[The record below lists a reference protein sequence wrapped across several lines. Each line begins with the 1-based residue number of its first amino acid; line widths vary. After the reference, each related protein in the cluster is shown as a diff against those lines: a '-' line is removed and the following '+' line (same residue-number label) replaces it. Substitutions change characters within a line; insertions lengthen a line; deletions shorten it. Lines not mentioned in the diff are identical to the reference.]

1 MDKGQ
6 LRLLP
11 APQPLVERL
20 GGDFFRSIPPEPG
33 VYRMYDDAGTL
44 IYVGKAKNLR
54 NRLSTYRRTAGQ
66 SRKTIRL
73 IHEVRRIEWD
83 LCESDTCARL
93 RENDLIR
100 TLRPRFNRAGTWPK
114 TARYIR
120 IETTP
125 LGIRLQLTPEPGGEC
140 HGPFRGGPGFTL
152 AALARLLCWVSTATA
167 SVAVLPRCLTAS
179 EAVRTCTFDETHAS
193 GWLNDLRDYLAG
205 RSDALIGKLVNA
217 MPPVTEGFDFAY
229 VARQFET
236 IEAFYRNG
244 PLKGRRLRER
254 FAASEEPT
262 TPETLD
268 DWAIQIGAESAP
280 APPFRPEEDTVENQP
295 PSCPTIHRR
304 S

>member
-1 MDKGQ
+1 MEKGQ

-20 GGDFFRSIPPEPG
+20 GGDFFRSIPTEPG
-33 VYRMYDDAGTL
+33 IYRMYDAAGIL

-54 NRLSTYRRTAGQ
+54 NRLASYRRTAGQ

-83 LCESDTCARL
+83 LCESDTSARL

-120 IETTP
+120 IDISP
-125 LGIRLQLTPEPGGEC
+125 LGTRLQISPEPEGEC
-140 HGPFRGGPGFTL
+140 HGPFRGGPSL
-152 AALARLLCWVSTATA
+152 ALGALARLLGWISTATA
-167 SVAVLPRCLTAS
+167 SVTTLPRCLSAS
-179 EAVRTCTFDETHAS
+179 DAVRSWDLDPSQTS
-193 GWLNDLRDYLAG
+193 RWLDDLRDFLAG
-205 RSDALIGKLVNA
+205 RSDALVGKLVNA
-217 MPPVTEGFDFAY
+217 MPPVTEGFDLAY

-254 FAASEEPT
+254 FAASEEPA

-268 DWAIQIGAESAP
+268 DWAIQNGAESTP
-280 APPFRPEEDTVENQP
+280 APPFRPEDDPAAIQAPASTP
-295 PSCPTIHRR
+295 PP
-304 S
+304 